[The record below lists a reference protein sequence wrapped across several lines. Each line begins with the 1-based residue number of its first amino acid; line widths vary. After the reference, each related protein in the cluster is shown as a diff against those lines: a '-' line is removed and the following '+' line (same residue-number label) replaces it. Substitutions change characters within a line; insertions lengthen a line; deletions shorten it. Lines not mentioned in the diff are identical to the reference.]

1 MPSKDI
7 REAVEKLEGFLTW
20 LVDTWRSKNWLRVL
34 LLVETLCMLFL
45 NPLVLREGAKLLDVP
60 IPKWYTI
67 VWTIWIASIFV
78 IAGLLA
84 AKGPVATLSSDVAE
98 HQVIRGLRPYTRTD
112 AKIFNRLQRHDILRE
127 CLTSICDQEFR
138 LGILSGESGSGK
150 SSFLQAGLLPT
161 LSNRDHTCVYVK
173 FSEQPPQESIRQ
185 ALIDQLQFLTD
196 AHDPLRVL
204 ASTAQSEKRPIV
216 LLFDQFEQFFIHQ
229 KRKIDREVFINDLA
243 RWYTSKPTQSV
254 KILISIRGDF
264 TDRLIELQKAMAYSL
279 GPQETFRLEKF
290 EPAQAAAVFRVIG
303 EIEQIAVDQKFVE
316 EVVTHELASHEDGL
330 VSPVDVQVLAWMIA
344 GQPRSAERGLNRVAY
359 QRLGGVEG
367 LLEMFLKRA
376 LDARETQSRRQAAL
390 EVLLALTDLQKNAR
404 AGTLT
409 AQQIIDRPHGT
420 LKHDI
425 LEAIEWLARADV
437 RLITPTERDGIKVYE
452 LAHER
457 LIAAIRRIASQ
468 ELSEI
473 DKTNLMFDRRA
484 NEWLGNERSSRY
496 LLTYRELRRIRHYK
510 PYLRFDGPNSAKR
523 LLMAASIKRLIIRSC
538 AILAVLFFPLCL
550 GLWWFSPFGQIWQ
563 VKRDLL
569 TLTKRVDDPR
579 SLAAA
584 SQALAANYD
593 FQDARRITFAL
604 ENKPFP
610 NRIFEESIV
619 ALVTAYIQ
627 AGQKRE
633 AIEIVDSLFLVNPET
648 SPLAREKTLA
658 LEPKIVELCKLL
670 GKEKDL
676 LKAIDIHAEHSLR
689 YEYGFDRSDSVPVLA
704 TLYVQL
710 GQVEKAKTLME
721 QVYNVSRLKR
731 SDRKQEIIRGML
743 PYNESNDR
751 EFEPDEVLV
760 GLLRDSRL
768 ATIYLNAGD
777 IQLASALADDLY
789 RKLKT
794 TFSGEVALR
803 LVSVYSELGNYQR
816 ADELLNLFPSDP
828 TKTTTDVVIS
838 RINSNLRLGV
848 RFGYLPRLNFALEY
862 FKQLEDLR
870 RAYQS
875 GTIRD
880 VESRADL
887 TDYSLNHLR
896 ETIAAAYEE
905 FWANEG
911 GREQLQNQCRNLMDF
926 SPDRA
931 DQAWLLAVVAKI
943 AAKRGEYEYS
953 FLLIRESE
961 EIINSL
967 GTATKAEL
975 YPIIA
980 EAWAF
985 TGNWR
990 KAREIATLTGNDTA
1004 QLFALARI
1012 MAAWNRTP
1020 SLGVRSPN

>member
-7 REAVEKLEGFLTW
+7 REVVENQEGFLTW

-34 LLVETLCMLFL
+34 LLVETLCLLFL
-45 NPLVLREGAKLLDVP
+45 NPLVLEQGAKLLDVP

-98 HQVIRGLRPYTRTD
+98 HQVIRGLRPYTQTD
-112 AKIFNRLQRHDILRE
+112 ANIFSRLQRHDILKE
-127 CLTSICDQEFR
+127 CLSSICDQEFR
-138 LGILSGESGSGK
+138 FGILSGESGSGK
-150 SSFLQAGLLPT
+150 SSFLQAGLLPK

-173 FSEQPPQESIRQ
+173 FSEQAPQESIRQ
-185 ALIDQLQFLTD
+185 ALIDQLEFLTD
-196 AHDPLRVL
+196 DHDPLRVL
-204 ASTAQSEKRPIV
+204 ASTPQSEKRTIV

-229 KRKIDREVFINDLA
+229 KRKIDREVFIDDLT
-243 RWYTSKPTQSV
+243 RWYTSKPIQSL

-264 TDRLIELQKAMAYSL
+264 TDRLVELQKAMGYSL

-316 EVVTHELASHEDGL
+316 EVVTHELASQDDGL

-344 GQPRSAERGLNRVAY
+344 GQQGSVERGLNRVAY

-376 LDARETQSRRQAAL
+376 LDARETQSRRQAAI

-409 AQQIIDRPHGT
+409 AQQIVDRSHGT
-420 LKHDI
+420 LEPDI
-425 LEAIEWLARADV
+425 LEAIQWLARGGV
-437 RLITPTERDGIKVYE
+437 RLITPTERHGIKVYE

-457 LIAAIRRIASQ
+457 LISAIRRTASQ

-473 DKTNLMFDRRA
+473 DKTNLLLDRRA

-510 PYLRFDGPNSAKR
+510 PYLTFNGSNSAKR
-523 LLMAASIKRLIIRSC
+523 LLIAASIKRLIIRTS
-538 AILAVLFFPLCL
+538 ATLAVLLFPLCL
-550 GLWWFSPFGQIWQ
+550 GVWWFSPYGQIWQ

-569 TLTKRVDDPR
+569 TLTNRVDDPR

-584 SQALAANYD
+584 SQALAASHD
-593 FQDARRITFAL
+593 FQDAKRITFAL
-604 ENKPFP
+604 ENKPLPDRLFQ
-610 NRIFEESIV
+610 ESMV

-633 AIEIVDSLFLVNPET
+633 ASAIVDSLFLVNPET
-648 SPLAREKTLA
+648 SPSAREKTLP
-658 LEPKIVELCKLL
+658 LEPKIVELCTLL

-676 LKAIDIHAEHSLR
+676 LKAIDIHAGHSLR
-689 YEYGFDRSDSVPVLA
+689 YEYGFDRSDNISVLA
-704 TLYVQL
+704 TLYLQL
-710 GQVEKAKTLME
+710 GQLEKANTLIEKT
-721 QVYNVSRLKR
+721 YNVSRLKH
-731 SDRKQEIIRGML
+731 SGRKQEIIRGMR
-743 PYNESNDR
+743 PYNESNDGG
-751 EFEPDEVLV
+751 FEPDEALF
-760 GLLRDSRL
+760 GLLSDSQL

-777 IQLASALADDLY
+777 IQRASALADELY
-789 RKLKT
+789 SKVKT

-803 LVSVYSELGNYQR
+803 LVSVYSELGNYER
-816 ADELLNLFPSDP
+816 ADDLLNLFPSDP

-838 RINSNLRLGV
+838 RINSNLKLGV

-862 FKQLEDLR
+862 LRQLEDLR

-880 VESRADL
+880 LESTSDL

-896 ETIAAAYEE
+896 ETIAVAYEE
-905 FWANEG
+905 FWASEG
-911 GREQLQNQCRNLMDF
+911 GREQLQNQCHNLMDF
-926 SPDRA
+926 SPNRA

-953 FLLIRESE
+953 FLLIGRSE

-967 GTATKAEL
+967 GTASKAEL

-980 EAWAF
+980 QAWAF

-990 KAREIATLTGNDTA
+990 KAREIASLTGNDTA
-1004 QLFALARI
+1004 QLLALARI
-1012 MAAWNRTP
+1012 MEAWNRT
-1020 SLGVRSPN
+1020 